1 MRRVVLILAGASLLG
16 LLAQA
21 KERDAAF
28 YQAQF
33 EQWSRAIAELKNA
46 DADGSLSADIELI
59 RTWITQGQAFL
70 AQEKTQAIDPL
81 LLRIEAQVE
90 YLRVKLDRI
99 SAENAAQEVE
109 DQAAA
114 MEKKVGETAAAAK
127 AAEDR
132 VQALE
137 SQGP

>member
-1 MRRVVLILAGASLLG
+1 MKRLVLVMAGVGLLG

-28 YQAQF
+28 YQKQF

-46 DADGSLSADIELI
+46 DADGSLAADIELI

-70 AQEKTQAIDPL
+70 AQEKLGAVDPL

>member
-1 MRRVVLILAGASLLG
+1 MKHLVLIVAGVGLLG
-16 LLAQA
+16 WLAQA
-21 KERDAAF
+21 KEHDAAF
-28 YQAQF
+28 YQKQF

-46 DADGSLSADIELI
+46 DTDGSLGADIELI

-70 AQEKTQAIDPL
+70 AQEKIGAIDPL
-81 LLRIEAQVE
+81 LSRVEAQVE

-99 SAENAAQEVE
+99 SAENAAQEIE

-114 MEKKVGETAAAAK
+114 MEKQAEEKAAAAQ

-132 VQALE
+132 VRELE
-137 SQGP
+137 SRGP